1 MNREQ
6 WLPWL
11 TDPKELLDHLSL
23 LRVGLVKVGKY
34 PHSPLDGS
42 TEKKQKTNLLK
53 AQCSECGYLVRV
65 TQKWVDVAIPI
76 CPVCL
81 DPMELG

>member
-6 WLPWL
+6 WL
-11 TDPKELLDHLSL
+11 T
-23 LRVGLVKVGKY
+23 KVA
-34 PHSPLDGS
+34 
-42 TEKKQKTNLLK
+42 TENLLK
-53 AQCSECGYLVRV
+53 AECSECGYLVRV
-65 TQKWVDVAIPI
+65 TQKWVDVATPI